1 MGVGLVFVVIVV
13 PGMVEIVVGG
23 KLPRPPSGFAVV
35 LRLAALVVDMVVDVV
50 VLMELVLVLMMISS
64 VVAALLEI
72 DHLMALTIVLELP
85 GRCFVQQK
93 MFSASSSTLFLA
105 LASFLSSF
113 SFAFFFAFSSSSLAL
128 SSSSLVI
135 NSIW

>member
-1 MGVGLVFVVIVV
+1 MDVVGVGLVFVVIVV

-50 VLMELVLVLMMISS
+50 VLMELVLVVMMISS

-72 DHLMALTIVLELP
+72 DHLMALTIVL
-85 GRCFVQQK
+85 
-93 MFSASSSTLFLA
+93 
-105 LASFLSSF
+105 
-113 SFAFFFAFSSSSLAL
+113 
-128 SSSSLVI
+128 
-135 NSIW
+135 

>member
-1 MGVGLVFVVIVV
+1 MDVVGVGLVLVVIVV

-23 KLPRPPSGFAVV
+23 KLPRPPSGIVDGELTIGFAVL

-93 MFSASSSTLFLA
+93 MFSASSWTLFLA
-105 LASFLSSF
+105 
-113 SFAFFFAFSSSSLAL
+113 
-128 SSSSLVI
+128 
-135 NSIW
+135 